1 MKSLINKQAIRL
13 AMDTCKEVLDKN
25 APKILAGLG
34 IAFGAGS
41 VIFAVKGTVD
51 SVKIV
56 EAKKAEEPEKEFTK
70 TDVVKCVW
78 KEYIPT
84 ACLGAAS
91 VACIVGSVHISA
103 QRLAFMAAAYASS
116 ENSFK
121 RYKEKA
127 KEFLGERKEE
137 ELRGAIHQDAINA
150 NPPREDRIIRTSGG
164 NTLCVDSYTGQY
176 FYSDADT
183 ICRAINAVN
192 NLLLHDYHATLND
205 ILVELGLETCKL
217 GEKLGWSTVNGELI
231 EPSFTTEITPDN
243 IPVLVLD
250 YIEGPRP
257 DYCRTL

>member
-1 MKSLINKQAIRL
+1 MKTMINKQAIRI
-13 AMDTCKEVLDKN
+13 AMHTCKDVLNKN

-34 IAFGAGS
+34 IAFGTGS

-56 EAKKAEEPEKEFTK
+56 EKKKAEEPEKELTK
-70 TDVVKCVW
+70 PEIVKCVW

-84 ACLGAAS
+84 ACLGVAS

-137 ELRGAIHQDAINA
+137 ELRGAIHQDTINA
-150 NPPREDRIIRTSGG
+150 NPPKEDRIIRTSGG

-192 NLLLHDYHATLND
+192 NLLLHDYHASLND
-205 ILVELGLETCKL
+205 ILVELGLSTCKL
-217 GEKLGWSTVNGELI
+217 GEELGWNTVSGELI

-250 YIEGPRP
+250 YISGPKP
-257 DYCRTL
+257 KYCDGM